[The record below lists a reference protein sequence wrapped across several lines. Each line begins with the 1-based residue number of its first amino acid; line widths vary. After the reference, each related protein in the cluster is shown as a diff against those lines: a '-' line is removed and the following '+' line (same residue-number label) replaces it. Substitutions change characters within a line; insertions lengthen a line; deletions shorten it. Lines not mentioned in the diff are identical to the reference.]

1 MGIIINSLQLASTQD
16 IYRLVVLIGK
26 PTGNEVSI
34 NKKLS
39 EALVKIKPS
48 RRTMQMEKCLL
59 SVLESIPMDSTIKD
73 IDVLFNPEYK
83 IDVLKMMIDA
93 NKKHPFKVLW
103 SGTYEEGRLIYS
115 EEGFADYKTYEIND
129 YDIVCVV

>member
-1 MGIIINSLQLASTQD
+1 MGIIISSLQLATTQD
-16 IYRLVVLIGK
+16 IYRLVVLVDK
-26 PTGNEVSI
+26 PTGEEISI

-39 EALVKIKPS
+39 EALIKLKPT

-59 SVLESIPMDSTIKD
+59 SVLESIPTGSTIKD

-83 IDVLKMMIDA
+83 IDVMRILIDA

-103 SGTYEEGRLIYS
+103 SGTYENGCLIYS
-115 EEGFADYKTYEIND
+115 EEGLSDYKTYEIND